1 MASGDEVG
9 VGQTKGQKR
18 PYDSEEEH
26 SSKRSQGSVS
36 KSQLSKKNLKRLQRD
51 LEKRKRNTPEEIDPF
66 VTIPAW
72 APKRTPSRQTSSS
85 DLNQDT
91 ASVRSQKSAVSN
103 SLYRY
108 RILQQA
114 RIYVRPEPPPSNIQS
129 QMDLIFKLE
138 IPEERRREISGIA
151 QRTSQQFILNLRGAH
166 REDDL
171 VELVYD
177 ALRMIH
183 TDQTFA
189 FVRKAGI
196 LPTLNLHIVA
206 R

>member
-1 MASGDEVG
+1 MAY
-9 VGQTKGQKR
+9 KGSKG

-26 SSKRSQGSVS
+26 SNKQRRGSVS
-36 KSQLSKKNLKRLQRD
+36 ESRLSKKNLKRLQRD
-51 LEKRKRNTPEEIDPF
+51 LEGLERRKPEEMDPL
-66 VTIPAW
+66 AQ
-72 APKRTPSRQTSSS
+72 AQERTPSRQTSSS

-103 SLYRY
+103 SVYRY

-114 RIYVRPEPPPSNIQS
+114 RIYVRPEPPPSNIQT
-129 QMDLIFKLE
+129 QMDIIFKLE

-177 ALRMIH
+177 ALRMIN

-196 LPTLNLHIVA
+196 YPL
-206 R
+206 